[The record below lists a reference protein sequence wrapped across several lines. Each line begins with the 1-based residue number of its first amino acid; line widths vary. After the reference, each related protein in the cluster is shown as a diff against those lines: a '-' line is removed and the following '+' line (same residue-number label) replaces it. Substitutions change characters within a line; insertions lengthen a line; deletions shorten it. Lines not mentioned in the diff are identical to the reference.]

1 MIRALLFSTL
11 LIQLLFGYNYD
22 DLVLKAQS
30 SIFPKIMLLDKKV
43 QNKLIDNKIIYTIVY
58 DTSDYETALHV
69 KEYINTTFKGH
80 FGKYP
85 YKINLVDFSH
95 LSPNTEA
102 SALYVLKSSTDN
114 IKKAADIAFLKGIIS
129 FSYDVNSLKY
139 GLVLS
144 LMIEKSTI
152 LYLNTKYLHAKNIDF
167 IDSLLPMV
175 KFIDK
180 NGI

>member
-58 DTSDYETALHV
+58 DTSDYEMALHV

-80 FGKYP
+80 FDKYS

-114 IKKAADIAFLKGIIS
+114 IKKAADIAFQKGIIS
-129 FSYDVNSLKY
+129 FSYDVNNLKD

-152 LYLNTKYLHAKNIDF
+152 LYLNKKYLHAKNIDF
-167 IDSLLPMV
+167 IDSLLSMV
-175 KFIDK
+175 KFIDE
-180 NGI
+180 NNF